1 MHGKKIEERARA
13 IKENGIE
20 QLFCFAQKWLPHHP
34 PDDETL
40 ARALYLELEDRENL
54 VHAVTTGTVRAW
66 KGK

>member
-1 MHGKKIEERARA
+1 M
-13 IKENGIE
+13 
-20 QLFCFAQKWLPHHP
+20 PHHP